1 MLSLLM
7 MFGMGS
13 TNVYAAQP
21 DETNTTL
28 NVALYG
34 YVPDDFACKLIEIN
48 KKSLHQNP
56 YKTWIQNYANKK
68 TYLYIQE
75 KLEEY
80 SNKQKCEEIETLQ
93 KIFIRSLEY
102 EYLFWDMCYRQTYN
116 F

>member
-1 MLSLLM
+1 ML
-7 MFGMGS
+7 
-13 TNVYAAQP
+13 
-21 DETNTTL
+21 
-28 NVALYG
+28 
-34 YVPDDFACKLIEIN
+34 I
-48 KKSLHQNP
+48 
-56 YKTWIQNYANKK
+56 KK

>member
-1 MLSLLM
+1 ML
-7 MFGMGS
+7 
-13 TNVYAAQP
+13 
-21 DETNTTL
+21 
-28 NVALYG
+28 
-34 YVPDDFACKLIEIN
+34 I
-48 KKSLHQNP
+48 KKHIFT
-56 YKTWIQNYANKK
+56 YKK
-68 TYLYIQE
+68 

>member
-1 MLSLLM
+1 MAVPAHDTRDFEFASKFNLPIIQ
-7 MFGMGS
+7 
-13 TNVYAAQP
+13 V
-21 DETNTTL
+21 
-28 NVALYG
+28 VAPEDG
-34 YVPDDFACKLIEIN
+34 K
-48 KKSLHQNP
+48 
-56 YKTWIQNYANKK
+56 
-68 TYLYIQE
+68 IQE

>member
-1 MLSLLM
+1 MKRNLQVYNKESLL
-7 MFGMGS
+7 
-13 TNVYAAQP
+13 
-21 DETNTTL
+21 
-28 NVALYG
+28 
-34 YVPDDFACKLIEIN
+34 
-48 KKSLHQNP
+48 
-56 YKTWIQNYANKK
+56 
-68 TYLYIQE
+68 E

>member
-1 MLSLLM
+1 MLVVFLITGVFILLGILYI
-7 MFGMGS
+7 FHLKREIRRIIEWIEHNEHIYS
-13 TNVYAAQP
+13 VNV
-21 DETNTTL
+21 
-28 NVALYG
+28 
-34 YVPDDFACKLIEIN
+34 
-48 KKSLHQNP
+48 
-56 YKTWIQNYANKK
+56 WIQNYANKK

>member
-1 MLSLLM
+1 MSW
-7 MFGMGS
+7 S
-13 TNVYAAQP
+13 YH
-21 DETNTTL
+21 
-28 NVALYG
+28 
-34 YVPDDFACKLIEIN
+34 DFACKLIEIN